1 MGRSRRPGHRLNG
14 GQIGQPSDHTGRSCP
29 VAEIHRERSR
39 ALANGILMSF
49 GLNALGPERCL
60 RCP

>member
-1 MGRSRRPGHRLNG
+1 MGPLRAARPPLNG
-14 GQIGQPSDHTGRSCP
+14 EQIGQPSDHTGRPCP

-39 ALANGILMSF
+39 ARAKGTLTSF